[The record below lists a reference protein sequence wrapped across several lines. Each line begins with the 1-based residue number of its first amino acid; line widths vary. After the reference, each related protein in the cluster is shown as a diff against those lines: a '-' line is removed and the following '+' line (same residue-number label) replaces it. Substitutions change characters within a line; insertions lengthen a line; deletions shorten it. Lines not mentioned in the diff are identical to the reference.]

1 MAVTSL
7 ARSAAACD
15 AFHDIP
21 PPLTQPA
28 MALNIDLLLVLA
40 MEQHQALITVNRCS
54 SEITRLLSE
63 EQQRN
68 KAAQA
73 VERRNDEIE
82 PTPSPWP
89 ARLVPQSTATKRPRH
104 EASPSATWAPIE
116 SSDEELTDEA
126 LLQAGLQHE
135 LSSAQPAQ
143 IPPPSEVGAA
153 AALRIAGAALQLI
166 ASWSTPEVPKHEH
179 ERPTHSPPPTVLGA
193 TAAQGTATHRPPQ
206 PASWSAPEHPKH

>member
-1 MAVTSL
+1 
-7 ARSAAACD
+7 
-15 AFHDIP
+15 
-21 PPLTQPA
+21 
-28 MALNIDLLLVLA
+28 

-54 SEITRLLSE
+54 DEITRLLSE
-63 EQQRN
+63 EQQRI

-73 VERRNDEIE
+73 EERRNDEIE

-89 ARLVPQSTATKRPRH
+89 ARLVPQSTANKRPRL
-104 EASPSATWAPIE
+104 EASPSATWALVE
-116 SSDEELTDEA
+116 SSDEKLTDEA

-143 IPPPSEVGAA
+143 IPPPSEVGTS
-153 AALRIAGAALQLI
+153 AALRIAGAALQVI

-179 ERPTHSPPPTVLGA
+179 ERPTRSPPPTVLGA

-206 PASWSAPEHPKH
+206 PVFWSVPEHPKQ